1 MPEGPE
7 IHRAANRIAKAL
19 VGKTLNQV
27 EFHYK
32 SVEGLEHYFLN
43 KEVEYVKARSKGLLI
58 SVGDYVIY
66 NNRQLFESQFAF
78 GENFAYMYLPDF
90 TVIVEVQK
98 SDGKIVAMYPCN

>member
-32 SVEGLEHYFLN
+32 TVEGLEHYFLN
-43 KEVEYVKARSKGLLI
+43 KEVEYVNARSKGLLI
-58 SVGDYVIY
+58 SVGDYV
-66 NNRQLFESQFAF
+66 
-78 GENFAYMYLPDF
+78 MYSHNPVSYTHLRAHE
-90 TVIVEVQK
+90 T
-98 SDGKIVAMYPCN
+98 